1 MPAFQLLVLVK
12 KYCFTL
18 LSQLIMKKIL
28 FAVVFFALFYGC
40 ENFGYYCYLF
50 YNYSNREIVVFGDFV
65 PTDSVPEQIST
76 YVYEFNDSRYE
87 HELHD
92 ISFNDSK
99 FKRVKSGDT
108 LSIFVIDKEIY
119 QNNDWEVIR
128 NSNLISARFL
138 ITKDSDVKIYYYGD
152 E

>member
-1 MPAFQLLVLVK
+1 
-12 KYCFTL
+12 
-18 LSQLIMKKIL
+18 MKKL
-28 FAVVFFALFYGC
+28 FLAIIFLASFYSCGDL
-40 ENFGYYCYLF
+40 GWLATDSHYRYLF
-50 YNYSNREIVVFGDFV
+50 YNYSDREIVLFGDFV
-65 PTDSVPEQIST
+65 PTDSVPEQITT
-76 YVYEFNDSRYE
+76 YIFEIDESRTE
-87 HELHD
+87 NELRD
-92 ISFNDSK
+92 KRFNDSK

-138 ITKDSDVKIYYYGD
+138 ITKDSDVHIYYYGD